1 MFEFFLKLFDTSDF
15 LPRRLCG
22 NWTEEHIWLHMASD
36 ALIWLAYVSIP
47 MLLIFFAYRRQVPFH
62 RIFFLFAA
70 FILACGFTHLVD
82 TVTFYT
88 PVYRLLGLLK
98 FITAA
103 VSCATVLALVPTLP
117 RALAWLDQAK
127 ERLGPIAPPARSK
140 SVSDDRL
147 RQYIVAVLAAVLAML
162 VRRALDE
169 FLNSDHVFVLSL
181 LAVVAVAWQ
190 GGFGPALVTLVLTLT
205 GTVYFFVQ
213 PRFTFV
219 IASPSDQIA
228 VGLFFFCGFGAALMG
243 EAQRTA
249 RRQAEDSLA
258 DTIRKQAALEA
269 EIARRLEIEVAL
281 RQREADLMSLNRQLS
296 ATKAKSDE
304 TVAVLDAFLQNAPV
318 GMAFFD
324 KELRYVHVNKSL
336 ADVNRLPIEAHLGK
350 TARETMPAYP
360 EELLS
365 EFEAVLTTGQVIMN
379 RVVGLEGSET
389 GEIWQLNLFP
399 VRRDGESIGL
409 GVIAQAVTER
419 FRTEERLRD
428 SEARFRTLAETAP
441 LFVWTTRLD
450 GTTDYFNQ
458 SWYDY
463 TGLNEDQSLGT
474 HWSKPLHT
482 NDRGRAVETWNQA
495 MLDES
500 LFEIEYRFRRHDGA
514 YRWFLGRGQPQRDLA
529 GKVTRWVGTCTDI
542 HDQKT
547 YAEALRK
554 SEERYRRLT
563 QAVPQMVWVADAS
576 AGMTF
581 FNQRWVD
588 YTGLTIEQG
597 RGGGWT
603 VAVHPDD
610 LPGLTA
616 ARKAAFE
623 GRAAS
628 YQHEYRLRRAG
639 DGAFRWM
646 LSRAVP
652 LRDDH
657 DVTEWVGTLTDIDDQ
672 RRSAER
678 LEQMVRDRTA
688 ELSRANELLR
698 AEVEERGHA
707 EDRERAVAIELARS
721 NQELEQFAY
730 IASHDLQ
737 EPLRKIQAFGDRLR
751 QRSYES
757 LAEQGRDYIDR
768 MLYSAVRM
776 RRLIDDL
783 LLFSRITTKP
793 QTAARIDLDQI
804 LEGVLDDLEVGIE
817 KAGAV
822 VEVEPLPLL
831 EADPS
836 QMRQLFQN
844 LIGNALKFV
853 TPNSSPRIRIFAERE
868 SNPPTEGG
876 SDPTAEWWRISFQDN
891 GIGFEEKY
899 TDRIFQV
906 FQRLHGRH
914 EYEGTGVGLAICRK
928 IVERHGGII
937 TARSRPGEGA
947 TFIVTLPAIQRLKAK
962 ESSHG

>member
-1 MFEFFLKLFDTSDF
+1 M
-15 LPRRLCG
+15 RRS
-22 NWTEEHIWLHMASD
+22 W
-36 ALIWLAYVSIP
+36 
-47 MLLIFFAYRRQVPFH
+47 
-62 RIFFLFAA
+62 
-70 FILACGFTHLVD
+70 
-82 TVTFYT
+82 
-88 PVYRLLGLLK
+88 
-98 FITAA
+98 
-103 VSCATVLALVPTLP
+103 
-117 RALAWLDQAK
+117 
-127 ERLGPIAPPARSK
+127 
-140 SVSDDRL
+140 SVSG
-147 RQYIVAVLAAVLAML
+147 
-162 VRRALDE
+162 
-169 FLNSDHVFVLSL
+169 LSGL
-181 LAVVAVAWQ
+181 
-190 GGFGPALVTLVLTLT
+190 
-205 GTVYFFVQ
+205 
-213 PRFTFV
+213 
-219 IASPSDQIA
+219 IA
-228 VGLFFFCGFGAALMG
+228 
-243 EAQRTA
+243 
-249 RRQAEDSLA
+249 
-258 DTIRKQAALEA
+258 
-269 EIARRLEIEVAL
+269 
-281 RQREADLMSLNRQLS
+281 
-296 ATKAKSDE
+296 
-304 TVAVLDAFLQNAPV
+304 
-318 GMAFFD
+318 
-324 KELRYVHVNKSL
+324 
-336 ADVNRLPIEAHLGK
+336 
-350 TARETMPAYP
+350 
-360 EELLS
+360 
-365 EFEAVLTTGQVIMN
+365 
-379 RVVGLEGSET
+379 
-389 GEIWQLNLFP
+389 
-399 VRRDGESIGL
+399 
-409 GVIAQAVTER
+409 
-419 FRTEERLRD
+419 
-428 SEARFRTLAETAP
+428 
-441 LFVWTTRLD
+441 
-450 GTTDYFNQ
+450 
-458 SWYDY
+458 
-463 TGLNEDQSLGT
+463 
-474 HWSKPLHT
+474 
-482 NDRGRAVETWNQA
+482 
-495 MLDES
+495 
-500 LFEIEYRFRRHDGA
+500 
-514 YRWFLGRGQPQRDLA
+514 
-529 GKVTRWVGTCTDI
+529 
-542 HDQKT
+542 
-547 YAEALRK
+547 
-554 SEERYRRLT
+554 
-563 QAVPQMVWVADAS
+563 
-576 AGMTF
+576 F

-652 LRDDH
+652 LSDDH

-678 LEQMVRDRTA
+678 LEQMVRDRTS

-698 AEVEERGHA
+698 GEIEERGHA

-891 GIGFEEKY
+891 GIGFDEKY

-928 IVERHGGII
+928 IVERHGGVI

-947 TFIVTLPAIQRLKAK
+947 TFIVTLPAIQRLKVK